1 MKAAKRIAIR
11 RWARRLWITLLALIL
26 VAVMLVAY
34 ANFSAVWAARGRIFS
49 DVNQIPFTKV
59 GLLLGTS
66 DRIGGRE
73 NLYFRYRIDAAVEV
87 WNSGKIETLIVSGDN
102 RSRYYNEPKKMREAL
117 ISRGIPADRIVSDF
131 AGLRTLDSVVRAK
144 EIFGADTVL
153 LISQRFHN
161 ERAIYIAKAHG
172 INAYGYA
179 AQDVETSA
187 GIKTRLREVGAR
199 VKMWLDVQFLK
210 TRPKHLGEM
219 ESLPE

>member
-1 MKAAKRIAIR
+1 MKTAKRIAIR
-11 RWARRLWITLLALIL
+11 RWSKRLRITLIALLLLI
-26 VAVMLVAY
+26 AMLVAY
-34 ANFSAVWAARGRIFS
+34 ANFSAFWAARGRIFS
-49 DVNQIPFTKV
+49 DVSQIPSTKV

-87 WNSGKIETLIVSGDN
+87 WNAGKIETLIVSGDN

-117 ISRGIPADRIVSDF
+117 ISRGIPADRIVSDY

-172 INAYGYA
+172 INAFGYA

-210 TRPKHLGEM
+210 TRPRYLGDM